1 MEAKDIPS
9 LSRELVPDV
18 RGKCG
23 MTNENVGRLFLAVP
37 VSDQV
42 RAELS
47 THLRE
52 ALAGE
57 RLPGRVVP
65 AENWHLTLRFLGD
78 TESASHDRLLRE
90 LRAATLGSPFMLE
103 FGRCGA
109 FPRPARASVLWL
121 GVAQGEV
128 PLRALAAVV
137 EAAVERAGWTP
148 ESRPFSPHL
157 TLSRIQPP
165 RDVGALLERIP
176 PFPGRLAVEEVVL
189 YRSHLGGGPVRYEPL
204 ERFPLGTLTP

>member
-1 MEAKDIPS
+1 M
-9 LSRELVPDV
+9 
-18 RGKCG
+18 
-23 MTNENVGRLFLAVP
+23 P

-78 TESASHDRLLRE
+78 TSVAARERLLEE
-90 LRAATLGSPFMLE
+90 LRTATLGSPFALE

-121 GVAQGEV
+121 GVAQGEA
-128 PLRALAAVV
+128 PLRALAAEV
-137 EAAVERAGWTP
+137 EDAVGRAGWTP
-148 ESRPFSPHL
+148 ETRPFSPHL
-157 TLSRIQPP
+157 TVSRMQPP
-165 RDVGALLERIP
+165 QDVRALLERIP
-176 PFPGRLAVEEVVL
+176 PFPARLAVEEVVL
-189 YRSHLGGGPVRYEPL
+189 YRSHPGRGPVRYEPL
-204 ERFPLGTLTP
+204 DRFPLT